1 MSSLDAFIIVAPVN
15 DTYVNG
21 SKQYDMVFTTQ
32 SNTQAFMFGYSN
44 VYLCISSNG
53 YVGIGLSNPISSL
66 QVAGDITP
74 GGDSLYN
81 LGTSNNKFSN
91 LYIGNNIT
99 LSNGSTIASF
109 SNGVNHTIP
118 GTTSNDMFSFYA
130 GSNQIV
136 NFLGNKDIYCNGS
149 VYSYGDFYSFSDSN
163 FKTNLQIIPNALEK
177 VKSLSG
183 YTFNIIDPKTNLMN
197 AKRQIGLLAQ
207 EVQKIIPE
215 AVTFD
220 NNYYN
225 VSYGNLMGLIIQAIK
240 ELDDKINMLN
250 I

>member
-1 MSSLDAFIIVAPVN
+1 MASLDAFIVVAPVN
-15 DTYVNG
+15 NTYING

-32 SNTQAFMFGYSN
+32 ANTQAFVFGYSN

-53 YVGIGLSNPISSL
+53 YVGIGLSNPTSSL

-74 GGDSLYN
+74 KGNSLYN
-81 LGTSNNKFSN
+81 LGTINNNFSN

-99 LSNGSTIASF
+99 LSNSSTIASF
-109 SNGVNHTIP
+109 SNGVNHMIP

-136 NFLGNKDIYCNGS
+136 NFLGNLDIYCNGS
-149 VYSYGDFYSFSDSN
+149 VYSYGDFLSFSDSN
-163 FKTNLQIIPNALEK
+163 YKTNLKIIPNALDK

-183 YTFNIIDPKTNLMN
+183 YTFNIIDPKTNFIKS
-197 AKRQIGLLAQ
+197 KRQIGLLAQ

-220 NNYYN
+220 NNFYN
-225 VSYGNLMGLIIQAIK
+225 ISYGNLVGLIIEAIK
-240 ELDDKINMLN
+240 ELDNKINNL